1 MVYEIIDP
9 DEFKKLDKITQ
20 DILQKPAQKDIT
32 SLVLYMNKLFLI

>member
-1 MVYEIIDP
+1 MIYEISDL

-32 SLVLYMNKLFLI
+32 SLVLYMNEFFLI